1 MAGMRAAG
9 RRTPAGARR
18 AASQRGVAVITALL
32 IVALATIAVT
42 GLLWRQQVQ
51 ARMVENHLALGQDRW
66 LARAAIDW
74 ARLVLK
80 EDNKNS
86 HDHLG
91 EVWAVPIAETRI
103 SDAQGSRDREAWLSG
118 AIADEQAKF
127 NLLNLLDAAGRPD
140 TAWIARFQRLLVLE
154 GLSGG
159 LAAAAAEALTAT
171 QTVTDTS
178 TGQTRQPTQL
188 PWLGVDDLG
197 RLSGVDSAAIE
208 KLRPFVTVLPRMT
221 QAVTQVNCNTAS
233 AEVLHATIDNYSAS
247 DAARLVALRQRT
259 PFVQTS
265 QCTLPDKAPENAAAL
280 DVKSSFFRVT
290 GRVRYERALLLTEA
304 LVYRES
310 GSARTTRVLWSR
322 ED

>member
-1 MAGMRAAG
+1 MSAPRRLRIHG
-9 RRTPAGARR
+9 RRPA
-18 AASQRGVAVITALL
+18 RGVAVVTALL
-32 IVALATIAVT
+32 IVALATIAVS
-42 GLLWRQQVQ
+42 GLMWRQQVQ

-80 EDNKNS
+80 EDNKNAY
-86 HDHLG
+86 DHLG

-103 SDAQGSRDREAWLSG
+103 ADAQGTRDREAWLAG

-127 NLLNLLDAAGRPD
+127 NLLNLVDTKGQPDA
-140 TAWIARFQRLLVLE
+140 AWIARFQRLLTLE
-154 GLSGG
+154 GLPAS
-159 LAAAAAEALTAT
+159 LASSVASALSASQPAIDGNGNTRAA
-171 QTVTDTS
+171 
-178 TGQTRQPTQL
+178 TQL
-188 PWLGVDDLG
+188 PWLVVDDLG
-197 RLSGVDSAAIE
+197 RLPNVDAGVIE

-221 QAVTQVNCNTAS
+221 AAITQVNCNTAS

-265 QCTLPDKAPENAAAL
+265 QCTLADKAPENAVAL

-304 LVYRES
+304 LVFREGGATRS
-310 GSARTTRVLWSR
+310 TRVLWNR